1 MTYVA
6 VRSPAFSRL
15 TAPCRSDYSCVF
27 VVIGSAFPIPHSPFR
42 SMASRT
48 SLLII
53 FLTVFIDLVGFGI
66 VMPLLPLYA
75 KRFGTD
81 AAGWQIGLLMAS
93 FSAMQFLFSPL
104 WGRLSDRI
112 GRRPVLIVGLAG
124 SVVFYA
130 LFGIATV
137 QESIV
142 LLFVAR
148 IGAGIAGA
156 TISTAQAYIA
166 DCTTNETRAKG
177 MALIGAAF
185 GLGFTL
191 GPLFAYLGLPA
202 EETPDMALS
211 PWPGYA
217 AAMLSAVALA
227 IAIFKLPESLRTDAA
242 TPADAVRRRTVFDW
256 KSLND
261 ALRTPSLGM
270 LLAAWFLC
278 VFSFANFESTLS
290 LLMKQQHAL
299 TIKQICLLFAYIGIV
314 LSVVQ
319 GGLVRRLSGRIS
331 EATLAVSGAAIEVV
345 GFLLLIYC
353 TQNYSLSLALVSLGI
368 IVSGFAFMTPSVNS
382 LISRRS
388 DPAKQG
394 GVLGIAQSI
403 SSLARILAPI
413 AGNRL
418 LTINASYPLWSAA
431 GLMLVGGAMVLIA
444 AKRGRDFEPGRDGP
458 AM

>member
-1 MTYVA
+1 MSSKA
-6 VRSPAFSRL
+6 
-15 TAPCRSDYSCVF
+15 
-27 VVIGSAFPIPHSPFR
+27 
-42 SMASRT
+42 

-81 AAGWQIGLLMAS
+81 AHGWEVGLLMAS

-112 GRRPVLIVGLAG
+112 GRRPVLLVGLAG

-130 LFGIATV
+130 LFGVATTM
-137 QESIV
+137 ESLT

-166 DCTTNETRAKG
+166 DVTTLEKRAKG

-191 GPLFAYLGLPA
+191 GPLFAYFGLPA
-202 EETPDMALS
+202 VETPDMALS
-211 PWPGYA
+211 PWPGYSA
-217 AAMLSAVALA
+217 AILSGVAFVLAM
-227 IAIFKLPESLRTDAA
+227 FKLPESHQPGAASAA
-242 TPADAVRRRTVFDW
+242 THRKVLDVS
-256 KSLND
+256 SLRE
-261 ALRTPSLGM
+261 ALATPSLGL

-290 LLMKQQHAL
+290 LLMKQQNQMS
-299 TIKQICLLFAYIGIV
+299 IKSICLVFAFIGLV

-319 GGLVRRLSGRIS
+319 GGLVRRLSGKVA
-331 EATLAVSGAAIEVV
+331 EAKLAFAGAATEVV
-345 GFLLLIYC
+345 GFFLLIQC
-353 TQNYSLSLALVSLGI
+353 TRDYSLGLALTSLAV

-394 GVLGIAQSI
+394 GILGVAQSI

-418 LTINASYPLWSAA
+418 LTINATYPLWSAVV
-431 GLMLVGGAMVLIA
+431 LMAIGGTMVLMA
-444 AKRGRDFEPGRDGP
+444 ARSGHDYAP
-458 AM
+458 AKN